1 MKVNKIIIHNLKK
14 EQESNATEV
23 IPGGT
28 LLSSSDENTIKLV
41 DRLDKLYSRRGNA
54 AVYGSFSDSGVN
66 AFPSAVSRYVSDE
79 SIDKEFISMS
89 LVAMSQVE
97 VLASKI
103 PQATGGYIVFSHYED
118 DNEIEYIL
126 IASIKATSGLNISSD
141 LKIISV
147 PEIDLSKIH
156 QAARINVSAFKNS
169 KSSVDDIEGRDVDDN
184 EDEDEDEEEDSAPP
198 YLSFI
203 SPRTTDGVSGYFSRG
218 LGCSDGVKPIKA
230 TKNTFKLVEKI
241 MSHPEL
247 KDYRV
252 DVVRSVTDYLK
263 AVKDDKTSVASI
275 DGIENA
281 IKRAIPIKLHEYT
294 GDIFAL
300 ANSEEFKIPEEFNVH
315 SKKLDELTRISIK
328 SRKWEVNF
336 DKNMLGFTEKS
347 EIWYNEDGNSLV
359 IRCNKELKAA
369 LDKIKQDSIK

>member
-1 MKVNKIIIHNLKK
+1 MKVNKIIIHLLKK
-14 EQESNATEV
+14 EQESNVTEIV
-23 IPGGT
+23 PGET

-54 AVYGSFSDSGVN
+54 AIYGSFSDSGVN
-66 AFPSAVSRYVSDE
+66 SFPTAVSKYVIDE
-79 SIDKEFISMS
+79 TLEKEFIAMS
-89 LVAMSQVE
+89 RVAMSQVE
-97 VLASKI
+97 ESASKI
-103 PQATGGYIVFSHYED
+103 SQATGGYIVFSHYED
-118 DNEIEYIL
+118 DNEVEYIL
-126 IASIKATSGLNISSD
+126 IASIKATSGLNISKD

-156 QAARINVSAFKNS
+156 QAARINVSAFKAS
-169 KSSVDDIEGRDVDDN
+169 KSGAGDQDVN
-184 EDEDEDEEEDSAPP
+184 NLDEDEDAEDNAPY

-230 TKNTFKLVEKI
+230 TKNTFKLVDKI

-247 KDYRV
+247 NQYRI

-281 IKRAIPIKLHEYT
+281 IKRAIPIDLHKHT

-369 LDKIKQDSIK
+369 LDKIKQDSHK

>member
-1 MKVNKIIIHNLKK
+1 MKVNKIIIHLLKK
-14 EQESNATEV
+14 EQESNVTEIV
-23 IPGGT
+23 PGET

-54 AVYGSFSDSGVN
+54 AIYGSFSDSGVN
-66 AFPSAVSRYVSDE
+66 PFPNSVSKYVADE
-79 SIDKEFISMS
+79 SVDKEFIAMS
-89 LVAMSQVE
+89 RVAMSQVE
-97 VLASKI
+97 ESASKI
-103 PQATGGYIVFSHYED
+103 SQATGGYIVFSHYED
-118 DNEIEYIL
+118 DNEVEYIL
-126 IASIKATSGLNISSD
+126 IASIKATSGLNISKD

-156 QAARINVSAFKNS
+156 QAARINVSAFKTS
-169 KSSVDDIEGRDVDDN
+169 TLGAGTEDVNDLD
-184 EDEDEDEEEDSAPP
+184 EDEDEDESAEDNAPY

-230 TKNTFKLVEKI
+230 TKNTFKLVDKI

-247 KDYRV
+247 NQYRI

-281 IKRAIPIKLHEYT
+281 IKRAIPINLHKHA

-369 LDKIKQDSIK
+369 LDKIKQDSLK

>member
-1 MKVNKIIIHNLKK
+1 MKVSKIIIHLLKK
-14 EQESNATEV
+14 EQESNVTEIV
-23 IPGGT
+23 PGET
-28 LLSSSDENTIKLV
+28 LLSSTDENTIKLV

-54 AVYGSFSDSGVN
+54 AIYGSFSDSGIN
-66 AFPSAVSRYVSDE
+66 PFPVAVSKYVSNE
-79 SIDKEFISMS
+79 GVEREFIAMS
-89 LVAMSQVE
+89 RVAMSQVE
-97 VLASKI
+97 ESASKI
-103 PQATGGYIVFSHYED
+103 SQATGGYIVFSHYED
-118 DNEIEYIL
+118 DNEVEYIL
-126 IASIKATSGLNISSD
+126 IASIKATSGLNISKD

-156 QAARINVSAFKNS
+156 QAARINVSAFKLS
-169 KSSVDDIEGRDVDDN
+169 KHGV
-184 EDEDEDEEEDSAPP
+184 DEEEVDNIENENENENAEDNSPY

-230 TKNTFKLVEKI
+230 TKNTFKLVDKI

-247 KDYRV
+247 NEYRI

-281 IKRAIPIKLHEYT
+281 IKRAIPINLHKHT

-359 IRCNKELKAA
+359 IRCNRELKAA

>member
-1 MKVNKIIIHNLKK
+1 MKVSKIIIHLLKK
-14 EQESNATEV
+14 EQESNVTEIV
-23 IPGGT
+23 PGEE
-28 LLSSSDENTIKLV
+28 LLSSTDENTIKLV

-54 AVYGSFSDSGVN
+54 AIYGSFSDSGIN
-66 AFPSAVSRYVSDE
+66 PFPLAVSKYVSNE
-79 SIDKEFISMS
+79 CMEREFIGMS
-89 LVAMSQVE
+89 RVAMSQVE
-97 VLASKI
+97 ESVSKI
-103 PQATGGYIVFSHYED
+103 SQATGGYIVFSHYED
-118 DNEIEYIL
+118 DNEVEYIL
-126 IASIKATSGLNISSD
+126 IASIKATSGLNISKD

-156 QAARINVSAFKNS
+156 QAARINVSAFKLS
-169 KSSVDDIEGRDVDDN
+169 KPRGDEEDVDNIEDEN
-184 EDEDEDEEEDSAPP
+184 EDAEDNSPY

-230 TKNTFKLVEKI
+230 TKNTFKLVDKI

-247 KDYRV
+247 NEYRI

-281 IKRAIPIKLHEYT
+281 IKRAIPINLHKHT

-359 IRCNKELKAA
+359 IRCNRELKAA
-369 LDKIKQDSIK
+369 LNKIKQDSIK

>member
-1 MKVNKIIIHNLKK
+1 MKVSKIIIHLLKK
-14 EQESNATEV
+14 EQESNVTEIV
-23 IPGGT
+23 PGET
-28 LLSSSDENTIKLV
+28 LLSSTDENTIKLV

-54 AVYGSFSDSGVN
+54 AIYGSFSDSGIN
-66 AFPSAVSRYVSDE
+66 PFPVAVSKYVSNE
-79 SIDKEFISMS
+79 GVEREFIAMS
-89 LVAMSQVE
+89 RVAMSQVE
-97 VLASKI
+97 ESASKI
-103 PQATGGYIVFSHYED
+103 SQATGGYIVFSHYED
-118 DNEIEYIL
+118 DNEVEYIL
-126 IASIKATSGLNISSD
+126 IASIKATSGLNISKD

-156 QAARINVSAFKNS
+156 QAARINVSAFKLS
-169 KSSVDDIEGRDVDDN
+169 THGV
-184 EDEDEDEEEDSAPP
+184 DEEEVDNIEDENEDAEDNSPY

-230 TKNTFKLVEKI
+230 TKNTFKLVDKI

-247 KDYRV
+247 NEYRI

-281 IKRAIPIKLHEYT
+281 IKRAIPINLHKHT

-359 IRCNKELKAA
+359 IRCNRELKAA

>member
-1 MKVNKIIIHNLKK
+1 MKVSKIIIHLLKK
-14 EQESNATEV
+14 EQESNVTEIV
-23 IPGGT
+23 PGET
-28 LLSSSDENTIKLV
+28 LLSSTDENTIKLV

-54 AVYGSFSDSGVN
+54 AIYGSFSDPGVN
-66 AFPSAVSRYVSDE
+66 PFPVAVSKYVSNE
-79 SIDKEFISMS
+79 GVEREFISMS
-89 LVAMSQVE
+89 RVAMSQVE
-97 VLASKI
+97 ESARKI
-103 PQATGGYIVFSHYED
+103 SQATGGYIVFSHYED
-118 DNEIEYIL
+118 DNDVEYIL
-126 IASIKATSGLNISSD
+126 IASIKATSGLNISKD

-156 QAARINVSAFKNS
+156 QAARINVSAFKLS
-169 KSSVDDIEGRDVDDN
+169 KPGV
-184 EDEDEDEEEDSAPP
+184 DEEELDNIEDENEDIEDISPY

-230 TKNTFKLVEKI
+230 TKNTFKLVDKI

-247 KDYRV
+247 NEYRI

-281 IKRAIPIKLHEYT
+281 IKRAIPINLHKHT

-359 IRCNKELKAA
+359 IRCNRELKAA

>member
-1 MKVNKIIIHNLKK
+1 MKVSKIIIHLLKK
-14 EQESNATEV
+14 EQESNVTEIV
-23 IPGGT
+23 PGET
-28 LLSSSDENTIKLV
+28 LLSSTDENTIKLV

-54 AVYGSFSDSGVN
+54 AIYGSFSDPSVN
-66 AFPSAVSRYVSDE
+66 PFPVAVSKYVSNE
-79 SIDKEFISMS
+79 GVEREFISMS
-89 LVAMSQVE
+89 RVAMSQVE
-97 VLASKI
+97 ESASKI
-103 PQATGGYIVFSHYED
+103 SQATGGYIVFSHYED
-118 DNEIEYIL
+118 DNDVEYIL
-126 IASIKATSGLNISSD
+126 IASIKATSGLNISKD

-156 QAARINVSAFKNS
+156 QAARINVSAFKLS
-169 KSSVDDIEGRDVDDN
+169 KPGV
-184 EDEDEDEEEDSAPP
+184 DEEEVDNIEDENEDIEDNSPY

-230 TKNTFKLVEKI
+230 TKNTFKLVDKI

-247 KDYRV
+247 NEYRI

-281 IKRAIPIKLHEYT
+281 IKRAIPINLHIHT

-359 IRCNKELKAA
+359 IRCNRELKAA
-369 LDKIKQDSIK
+369 LDKIKQDSLK